1 MFPPRPRVPEGDAAI
16 RATDNDAALARLS
29 AVRRGYLAD
38 PFITPLVPRAH
49 LEPSRPPL
57 INIGTYV
64 RSEALDELVSG
75 WLALSAQEGAKCQMV
90 SMGAGSDTRFWRI
103 ATGPSRDT
111 LARYIEID
119 FPEITTK
126 KAMAIRKSKDLSAV
140 LGKPGD
146 VSLANGGT
154 ALHSPVYHLLA
165 ADLRQPPADSLASL
179 LATGSEPLLSP
190 SLPTLLLFECVLVY
204 MSPSASGSLLQ
215 WFTDY
220 FAPQPTSL
228 ASSPA
233 SSPGILGC
241 IVYEMFALEDQFGK
255 VMVNNLKARNV
266 SLPGAEPYPTF
277 ESLPSRFLQHGW
289 EVAKALTLKDIRREY
304 ISQTELERIS
314 HLEMLDEIEELELV
328 LAHYAI
334 TWGVKLPSNAGAL
347 KAQWRDWAIRRKV
360 FS

>member
-29 AVRRGYLAD
+29 AVRRGYLTD

-64 RSEALDELVSG
+64 RSEALDELVNG
-75 WLALSAQEGAKCQMV
+75 WLALSAQEGAKCQIV

-103 ATGPSRDT
+103 ATGPSRDN

-140 LGKPGD
+140 LGKPED

-165 ADLRQPPADSLASL
+165 ADLRLPPAESLAPL
-179 LATGSEPLLSP
+179 LTTGPEPLLSP

-204 MSPSASGSLLQ
+204 MSPAASGSLLQ

-220 FAPQPTSL
+220 FSSQSSSPTS
-228 ASSPA
+228 SP
-233 SSPGILGC
+233 SVLGC
-241 IVYEMFALEDQFGK
+241 IVYEMFALGDQFGK

-277 ESLPSRFLQHGW
+277 ESLPNRFLKHGW

-304 ISQTELERIS
+304 ISQAELERIS
-314 HLEMLDEIEELELV
+314 QLEMLDEIEELELV

-334 TWGVKLPSNAGAL
+334 TWGVKLPSNADGL
-347 KAQWRDWAIRRKV
+347 KAQWREWSIKRKAT
-360 FS
+360 S